1 VAARNV
7 PVRESDVSDLSL
19 RLFDIAIALAGALG
33 GWVLNSVRQS
43 VRDLQEAD
51 RVLTDKVM
59 QIEVLVAGNYVN
71 KDELRNVVEDIKR
84 TLLRI
89 ETKLD
94 HKVDRQ
100 GN

>member
-1 VAARNV
+1 MDN
-7 PVRESDVSDLSL
+7 LSL
-19 RLFDIAIALAGALG
+19 RLFDLAIALAGALG

-51 RVLTDKVM
+51 RVLTDKVA
-59 QIEVLVAGNYVN
+59 QIEVLVAGNYVS
-71 KDELRNVVEDIKR
+71 KDEMNHVIEDIKR

-94 HKVDRQ
+94 NKADRQ

>member
-1 VAARNV
+1 
-7 PVRESDVSDLSL
+7 L
-19 RLFDIAIALAGALG
+19 RLFDLAIALAGALG

-51 RVLTDKVM
+51 RVLTDKVA
-59 QIEVLVAGNYVN
+59 QIEVLVAGNYVS
-71 KDELRNVVEDIKR
+71 KDEMNHVIEDIKR

-94 HKVDRQ
+94 NKADRQ

>member
-1 VAARNV
+1 
-7 PVRESDVSDLSL
+7 L

-51 RVLTDKVM
+51 RALTDKVM
-59 QIEVLVAGNYVN
+59 QIEVLVAGNYVS
-71 KDELRNVVEDIKR
+71 KDEMHHVVDDLKHM
-84 TLLRI
+84 LMRI